1 MKTIFMAFFII
12 ATLVSYVYP
21 SLGQKD
27 VDDEPLVNSGH
38 EFDTLDTISP
48 ASEDYNIHMLKNMSP
63 KYITYVK
70 TCHDK
75 MGPSG
80 GAKCNDDVLEEILT
94 NKPVSRECC
103 QKVVKAGKEC
113 YMETIKFIFRL
124 YQLKR
129 FASQVSFKTNKVWN
143 RCSIEV
149 ESPSSSQKN
158 YVIFCGLQEIQVSSP
173 EENELLNNYADY
185 GRKTY
190 NEFSTWCK

>member
-1 MKTIFMAFFII
+1 MIEMKTIFMAFFFI

-21 SLGQKD
+21 SLGQKV
-27 VDDEPLVNSGH
+27 VDDEPLVNSGR
-38 EFDTLDTISP
+38 EFDTLDMISP

-103 QKVVKAGKEC
+103 LKVVKAGKEC

-129 FASQVSFKTNKVWN
+129 FASQQIFSFKTNKVWN

-149 ESPSSSQKN
+149 EDPSSSQ
-158 YVIFCGLQEIQVSSP
+158 ESP
-173 EENELLNNYADY
+173 
-185 GRKTY
+185 
-190 NEFSTWCK
+190 S